1 MVDIRDIPINT
12 IIFLERFIKKYKLN
26 KFYKALYN
34 SENIRKL
41 NRINFSLN
49 ENASLFLTDLQ
60 KEDNKFK
67 IISNELCNKELINE
81 MDNVLKLY
89 IDYNPLHIRINSREI
104 LSSWMILNCKS
115 ILEDYI
121 NKDTI
126 LNSSKELIE
135 QITILNNKFDINF
148 DIIKFNKIFIN
159 YYDTFIIFKEYD
171 KIQKLNYFIREWKNL
186 EETSILIKSSDKY
199 SEEQKIEVLK
209 IMEINKKN
217 VEKHIKIFTSN
228 YDFNLLKRL
237 IENTHKINKRIIDTY
252 KTILFTEL
260 NSNNYDIFIN
270 ILNEIK
276 KFLLLFNPLKNTEYS
291 EKIDPIFYMNLI
303 QSDSIKI
310 EDLYFFGDYLIKE
323 ILKLG
328 SIELENVKLKEWNS
342 TKTLNEKES
351 IKKNISIMLIFV
363 MNIIEEIKLEIND
376 YKLLLD
382 LICFN

>member
-1 MVDIRDIPINT
+1 MVDIREIPINT

-34 SENIRKL
+34 SVNIRKL
-41 NRINFSLN
+41 NQIAFSFN

-60 KEDNKFK
+60 KENNKFK
-67 IISNELCNKELINE
+67 ILSNELCNKELINE
-81 MDNVLKLY
+81 MNNVLKLY
-89 IDYNPLHIRINSREI
+89 MDYNPLHIRINSREI

-121 NKDTI
+121 NKDSV

-135 QITILNNKFDINF
+135 QITILNNNFDINF

-186 EETSILIKSSDKY
+186 EETSILINSSDKY

-209 IMEINKKN
+209 IMEINKNN

-276 KFLLLFNPLKNTEYS
+276 KFLLLFNPLKNAEYS

-303 QSDSIKI
+303 ESDSIKI

-342 TKTLNEKES
+342 TKTLNKNEL

-382 LICFN
+382 LI

>member
-1 MVDIRDIPINT
+1 MVDIREIPINT

-34 SENIRKL
+34 SVNIRKL
-41 NRINFSLN
+41 NQIAFSFN

-60 KEDNKFK
+60 KENNKFK
-67 IISNELCNKELINE
+67 ILSNELCNKELINE
-81 MDNVLKLY
+81 MNNVLKLY
-89 IDYNPLHIRINSREI
+89 MDYNPLHIRINSREI

-121 NKDTI
+121 NKDSV

-135 QITILNNKFDINF
+135 QITILNNNFDINF

-186 EETSILIKSSDKY
+186 EETSILINSSDKY

-209 IMEINKKN
+209 IMEINKNN

-276 KFLLLFNPLKNTEYS
+276 KFLLLFNPLKNAEYS

-303 QSDSIKI
+303 ESDSIKI

-328 SIELENVKLKEWNS
+328 SIELENVKLKEWDKIKIIN
-342 TKTLNEKES
+342 KNEL

-382 LICFN
+382 LI